1 MRLKRVKIFGFKT
14 FADKTEFDVDG
25 DLIAVVGP
33 NGCGKSNLVDA
44 ILWALGEGNARQLRA
59 QTNQDVIFSGSSRRK
74 PVGYAEVTLLF
85 DNEDGSLPIDTP
97 EVAVSRRLTR
107 SGESDYMINRR
118 NCRLR
123 DVLELLADS
132 GLGRAGY
139 AIVGQKDID
148 QALAASPE
156 ERRAWVDE
164 AAGVQRYRARKQ
176 ESLKRMAQAQDHL
189 SRVGDIITEI
199 ESQREPLREEAEVA
213 VRYKSVLGG
222 LREVESGLLIVE
234 IANAVKEVEL
244 QEKHIEESQL
254 LVSKESARAEELEA
268 QVRRTGER
276 ISALE
281 SDMDSLRAQQQSS
294 ITALERADAAMRLSE
309 QRLTSL
315 DELEKNLDHE
325 GTAGQQ
331 RLKELEQELESLKA
345 EEELEREN
353 LERLRAEFAGAGED
367 AKALSAQLKKLESE
381 LQQAREAHT
390 LRLKQKAETEHRKQ
404 REKEIKREIQG
415 IESTVPDLAKALKEA
430 QDNYD
435 SAKMAI
441 SKIEAAIQ
449 QAAARMQELRTEEEK
464 QAQSVRKHLA
474 EKAALEGRRRGIE
487 STIEAHEGL
496 HQGARAVMM
505 AAENNKLDGE
515 YIPVGECVEVDKEY
529 ALAIETALG
538 ASSNDLIVRD
548 EQDAKRAI
556 EYLKAGRL
564 GRATFQPIPLMRPF
578 EPSPGLR
585 SVLNERGVVG
595 RASELISCASI
606 YRPVIDSLMGR
617 VVIVEDIDVAL
628 RLAKTSGW
636 NRLVTL
642 DGEVVHSSGAVSGG
656 QAAKS
661 GYGMVQRKADLA
673 ELGRAL
679 ESIEREIS
687 QFEKASAKRTKE
699 ILTDEA
705 KIAELRGQTR
715 EKAPELEEAQNWL
728 QSLQHEFNDTGRA
741 KSKLE
746 AELAQL
752 LAAASVEL
760 PEIDLP
766 GVEADRD
773 HLIKQLAARSA
784 DAEQAENRLN
794 EAMQRLEQA
803 QARYVA
809 AQKRFSN
816 AKEAEEHRHK
826 RASNLEPERQRARDD
841 IERHKKDKARA
852 TEVQADVTAKL
863 QVAQEKKRE
872 LLDGSF
878 QSTEQAKEARRNA
891 QACGDTAHQAELNR
905 ARADAKRASS
915 QQRLMEEYGL
925 TEEDALAQADSIEVP
940 SDAAALVSKLRRELK
955 SMGDV
960 NLGAIEA
967 FERLTERY
975 DELATQ
981 MEDIVEGIKQVE
993 ASIKELDEL
1002 TRDRFFNTFTAVQ
1015 EAFSAIFAKVF
1026 PGGQGNLELTDK
1038 ENLLE
1043 SGIEIDV
1050 QLPGKNKQRLVLLS
1064 GGERSLCAAA
1074 FLFALLRV
1082 KPSPLVVLDEVD
1094 APLDGRN
1101 VERFID
1107 LLREFKETTQFIV
1120 ITHNPTTIA
1129 AAPVWL
1135 GVTMQEPGVSTLV
1148 PTNVGLL
1155 PEEPRQTATN
1165 GGYAVVQA

>member
-14 FADKTEFDVDG
+14 FADKTEFDIDG

-59 QTNQDVIFSGSSRRK
+59 QSSQDVIFSGSARRK

-97 EVAVSRRLTR
+97 EVAVTRRLTR
-107 SGESDYMINRR
+107 SGDSDYMINRR

-123 DVLELLADS
+123 DILELLADS

-156 ERRAWVDE
+156 ERRGWVDE

-176 ESLKRMAQAQDHL
+176 ESLKRLAQAQDHL
-189 SRVGDIITEI
+189 SRVGDIISEI

-213 VRYKSVLGG
+213 TRYKSVLGG

-234 IANAVKEVEL
+234 IANAFKDVEE
-244 QEKHIEESQL
+244 QEKRINESLKLVNEESR
-254 LVSKESARAEELEA
+254 RADELEA
-268 QVRRTGER
+268 KVRRTGEK

-281 SDMDSLRAQQQSS
+281 SEMDSLRAQQQSAL
-294 ITALERADAAMRLSE
+294 TALERADAAMRLSE
-309 QRLTSL
+309 QRLASL

-325 GTAGQQ
+325 GSAAQQ
-331 RLKELEQELESLKA
+331 RLKEIELEIEGLKT
-345 EEELEREN
+345 EEQLERDN
-353 LERLRAEFAGAGED
+353 LERLRAEFAGAGDD
-367 AKALSAQLKKLESE
+367 AKAMSAHLQKLESE
-381 LQQAREAHT
+381 LHSAREVHSQ
-390 LRLKQKAETEHRKQ
+390 RLKQKAETEHRKQ
-404 REKEIKREIQG
+404 REKEIKREISG
-415 IESTVPDLAKALKEA
+415 IESTLPDLEKALKEA
-430 QDNYD
+430 QSNYED
-435 SAKMAI
+435 FKKRTSEL
-441 SKIEAAIQ
+441 EAQIQ
-449 QAAARMQELRTEEEK
+449 KAAQRIQELRAEEEK

-496 HQGARAVMM
+496 HQGARAVML
-505 AAENNKLDGE
+505 AAETNKLHGE
-515 YIPVGECVEVDKEY
+515 YVPVGECVEVDREH

-556 EYLKAGRL
+556 EFLKAGRL
-564 GRATFQPIPLMRPF
+564 GRATFQPIPLMRPM
-578 EPSPGLR
+578 EPSSELR
-585 SVLNERGVVG
+585 RLLNERGVVG
-595 RASELISCASI
+595 RASELVTCASI
-606 YRPVIDSLMGR
+606 YRPVIDSLLGR

-628 RLAKTSGW
+628 KLARTSGW
-636 NRLVTL
+636 SRLVTL
-642 DGEVVHSSGAVSGG
+642 EGEVVHSSGAVSGG
-656 QAAKS
+656 QASKA

-673 ELGRAL
+673 ELGRELDAM
-679 ESIEREIS
+679 EREIAS
-687 QFEKASAKRTKE
+687 FEKSSAKRAQE
-699 ILTDEA
+699 IHACEG
-705 KIAELRGQTR
+705 KIGEIRGQIR
-715 EKAPELEEAQNWL
+715 DAAPEVEEAQNWL
-728 QSLQHEFNDTGRA
+728 QSLQHEFNDTSRA
-741 KSKLE
+741 KGKLE
-746 AELAQL
+746 AELEQL
-752 LAAASVEL
+752 KTVHAEEL
-760 PEIDLP
+760 PDVDIATI
-766 GVEADRD
+766 EADRD
-773 HLIKQLAARSA
+773 GLIKQLAARSA
-784 DAEQAENRLN
+784 DAEQAESRLN

-803 QARYVA
+803 QSRLQA
-809 AQKRFSN
+809 AQKRFHN
-816 AKEAEEHRHK
+816 AQEAEEHRTR
-826 RASNLEPERQRARDD
+826 RASNLEPER
-841 IERHKKDKARA
+841 DKARA
-852 TEVQADVTAKL
+852 DIERYQHDKQRASEQQGVTVEKL
-863 QVAQEKKRE
+863 HAAQEQKKS
-872 LLDGSF
+872 LLDESF
-878 QSTEQAKEARRNA
+878 EMSEQAKEARRNA

-905 ARADAKRASS
+905 ARADAKRAAS

-925 TEEDALAQADSIEVP
+925 TEEDALAQSDSIEIP
-940 SDAAALVSKLRRELK
+940 ADAAAVVSKLRRELK

-967 FERLTERY
+967 YERLTERY

-981 MEDIVEGIKQVE
+981 REDIVEGIKQVE
-993 ASIKELDEL
+993 ESIKELDGL
-1002 TRDRFFNTFTAVQ
+1002 TRDRFLETFTKVQ
-1015 EAFSAIFAKVF
+1015 EAFVTIFQKVF
-1026 PGGQGNLELTDK
+1026 PGGTGSIELTDT

-1064 GGERSLCAAA
+1064 GGERSLCAAS

-1120 ITHNPTTIA
+1120 ITHNPTTIS

-1148 PTNVGLL
+1148 PTNVGAL
-1155 PEEPRQTATN
+1155 PEVPAEEMVAN
-1165 GGYAVVQA
+1165 GASLA